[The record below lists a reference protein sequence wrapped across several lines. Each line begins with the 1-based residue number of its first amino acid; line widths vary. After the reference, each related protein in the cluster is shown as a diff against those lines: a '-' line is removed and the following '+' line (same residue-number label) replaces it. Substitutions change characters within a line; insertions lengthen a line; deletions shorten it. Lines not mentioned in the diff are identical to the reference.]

1 MSRSGLRRLRV
12 WALAVAILVLVV
24 FVRRWIHHAQL
35 ESQPVL
41 VPAGVP
47 AADVVSPPAGAIARR
62 MALDVRDAIA
72 PTRRARL
79 AVLTFDDGPYP
90 VTTPM
95 LLAQLRA
102 LRVPATFF
110 LIGRD
115 ATEQP
120 AITRRAHLAG
130 IEVGN
135 HTQTHPEMN
144 ALPLAEQEREIAA
157 GADAIAALTDERPQ
171 FFRPPHGNFDA
182 ATIDAARAQGET
194 LALWDVDPGDW
205 RSLTAD
211 QIAALV
217 LGRGCAPAVILLHN
231 GKPATVEALPRIVSA
246 YRNAGFE
253 FVTLAQLQRRMSIDS
268 INDPVRVALTRF

>member
-1 MSRSGLRRLRV
+1 VSLSGLWRLRGWV
-12 WALAVAILVLVV
+12 LAVVILVLVV

-47 AADVVSPPAGAIARR
+47 AADVVSPPVATIARR
-62 MALDVRDAIA
+62 MALEVRDAFA
-72 PTRRARL
+72 PPRRERL

-102 LRVPATFF
+102 LHVPATFF
-110 LIGRD
+110 VIGRD

-120 AITRRAHLAG
+120 AITIRARAAG
-130 IEVGN
+130 IELGN

-144 ALPLAEQEREIAA
+144 ALPVAEQEREIAA
-157 GADAIAALTDERPQ
+157 GADSIAALTDERPQ
-171 FFRPPHGNFDA
+171 FFRPPHGNYDA
-182 ATIDAARAQGET
+182 ATVEAARAQGET
-194 LALWDVDPGDW
+194 VALWDVDPGDW

-217 LGRGCAPAVILLHN
+217 LGDGRAPAVILLHN
-231 GKPATVEALPRIVSA
+231 GKPATVEALSRIVAA

-253 FVTLAQLQRRMSIDS
+253 FVTLAELRRRMPIDS
-268 INDPVRVALTRF
+268 INDPVPVALTRS